1 MCKRCHVFAELYQ
14 LDRQRMHRPFLH
26 KKHREFI
33 RDIAERRH
41 VMLAGDHLGRGVAW
55 RAARGFQER
64 ALRVPARKKSTRDP
78 YFVTVKL
85 GNISRTFQCLFFFYL
100 QTFFN
105 YLEFHR
111 DSDKKFCENIGGR

>member
-1 MCKRCHVFAELYQ
+1 
-14 LDRQRMHRPFLH
+14 MHRPFLH

-64 ALRVPARKKSTRDP
+64 ALRVPARKKIDSRSLLCHCQIGEHFP
-78 YFVTVKL
+78 
-85 GNISRTFQCLFFFYL
+85 NISMFIFLLLADLFQLSGISPRFRQKIL
-100 QTFFN
+100 
-105 YLEFHR
+105 
-111 DSDKKFCENIGGR
+111 